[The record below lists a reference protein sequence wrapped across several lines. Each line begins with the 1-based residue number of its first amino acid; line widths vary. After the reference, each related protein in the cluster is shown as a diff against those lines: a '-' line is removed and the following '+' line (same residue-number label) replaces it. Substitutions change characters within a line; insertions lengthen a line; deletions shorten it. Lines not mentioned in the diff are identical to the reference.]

1 MRLLAKLFRNTQAPD
16 PRRWVR
22 VGVQVL
28 RNVYSADEAGGTA
41 VFLSI
46 TLIPFSYV
54 VVVVIA
60 VLTLF

>member
-16 PRRWVR
+16 PRSSVR

-46 TLIPFSYV
+46 TLISFCYV
-54 VVVVIA
+54 VVVVIGS
-60 VLTLF
+60 LTLF